1 MLGFLSRFVDSNDR
15 ELRRIEPLVERIN
28 ELEPEM
34 QARSDEEL
42 RAFVDE
48 IREEI
53 RDYWKRTRVTLPL
66 LELRNIALVSQLVIE
81 CATRRLESRGLHYRT
96 DYPKL
101 EEFASDTMLDRGA
114 LELENRW

>member
-15 ELRRIEPLVERIN
+15 ELHRIEPLVARIN

-48 IREEI
+48 IRDEI
-53 RDYWKRTRVTLPL
+53 REAGQPEEPSDDELNNPERNVVEKSPKSASSASTPISRTRWTASCRRSTRLP
-66 LELRNIALVSQLVIE
+66 A
-81 CATRRLESRGLHYRT
+81 RRCSGR
-96 DYPKL
+96 
-101 EEFASDTMLDRGA
+101 
-114 LELENRW
+114 